1 MKGSLGGENEPPAA
15 ARPAAILLLGL
26 ALVVVS
32 RLPFLPSHLLLF
44 DNVNLALA
52 LDEFDPWRHQPQPP
66 GYPLFV
72 AEARALRWVLGS
84 AELTFQ
90 VLGLLASG
98 ISVGLLG
105 LLGREMFSPWT
116 GRAACL
122 LFLVNPVLWFS
133 SVSSPL
139 RPHLALVSIA
149 VAYFCWRVWRGEAR
163 FLYPSA
169 LALGLG
175 GGFRPAV
182 MVLLA
187 PLWLASAWKL
197 TGSPRRLLGPC
208 LAMALASSTWLIPL
222 VMEMGG
228 PLQTMQL
235 LGGYFLEQSQQESL
249 LLGGEPMSWS
259 RMIGRLLIWNGL
271 AVVAMLVAL
280 PFVRRRNGLLSRQDG
295 VGKFLALW
303 ALPLLG
309 FQFFL
314 HIASPGH
321 ALSTVPIIC
330 LLAAVALE
338 HSGKEPGIW
347 GAAPRRESLLVV
359 ALLLNVLLFVAPF
372 DPPARPAAFG
382 IKRFYYS
389 LRDAVLYGRFETSAG
404 MLQHLDNSTSESL
417 DRLSEL
423 RAAGPVALV
432 VWKDAPMSWRQGTY
446 YVRDLPFCVLM
457 EARDPAGTQAQA
469 VFWQFNRVL
478 RVSSGNPARV
488 NLPSSGRIVWLV
500 NQDSLFQQELERTV
514 PLQFDP
520 PVFHTRRRDLPATFQ
535 VGDFV
540 FQRVEETPHGQD

>member
-1 MKGSLGGENEPPAA
+1 MGGEDRPAPAA
-15 ARPAAILLLGL
+15 RAGAIFLLSL
-26 ALVVVS
+26 ALVVIL

-52 LDEFDPWRHQPQPP
+52 LDEFDPSKHQPQPP

-98 ISVGLLG
+98 ISVGLLS

-116 GRAACL
+116 GRAASL

-149 VAYFCWRVWRGEAR
+149 VAYFCWRVWRGEVR

-187 PLWLASAWKL
+187 PLWLGSAWKL

-208 LAMALASSTWLIPL
+208 LAVALASSTWLIPL
-222 VMEMGG
+222 VVEMGG

-235 LGGYFLEQSQQESL
+235 LGGYFVEQSQQQSP
-249 LLGGEPMSWS
+249 LLGAEPMSWS

-271 AVVAMLVAL
+271 AAVAILVAL
-280 PFVRRRNGLLSRQDG
+280 PFVRRRNGWLSLQG
-295 VGKFLALW
+295 GAWKFLALW
-303 ALPLLG
+303 ALPLAA
-309 FQFFL
+309 FQFL
-314 HIASPGH
+314 VHIAAPGH
-321 ALSTVPIIC
+321 ALSTVPVIC
-330 LLAAVALE
+330 LLAAAALE
-338 HSGKEPGIW
+338 RSGNEPGVW
-347 GAAPRRESLLVV
+347 GASPRRESLLVV

-372 DPPARPAAFG
+372 DAPARPAAFG

-404 MLQHLDNSTSESL
+404 MLQHLDNTTSESL
-417 DRLSEL
+417 DRLAEL
-423 RAAGPVALV
+423 RAAGPVSLV

-457 EARDPAGTQAQA
+457 EARDPAGTQAKA

-478 RVSSGNPARV
+478 QVSSGSPPRIT
-488 NLPSSGRIVWLV
+488 LPSSGRIVWLV

-514 PLQFDP
+514 PLQFEP
-520 PVFHTRRRDLPATFQ
+520 PVFYTRRRDLPLTFQ
-535 VGDFV
+535 VGQFL
-540 FQRVEETPHGQD
+540 FQQAEVTPQGQD